1 MSTTWPE
8 KVLQFWYEE
17 LEPQQWFKSPPEI
30 DEKIAREFGGL
41 LQDLAS
47 SDSLEFGQARES
59 LAAVIVLDQFS
70 RTIHRGTAQAFATDS
85 KALALTKSMISYG
98 KDKELNEMERYF
110 LYMPLMH
117 SENLEDQKRCLA
129 LYEEMGSENGV
140 HWAKDHLQVIE
151 KFGRFPHRNK
161 VLGRVNTPAEDEY
174 LKTANTYGQ

>member
-1 MSTTWPE
+1 MSTQWSE
-8 KVLQFWYEE
+8 QVLKFWYEE

-30 DEKIAREFGGL
+30 DEKIAREFGGKL
-41 LQDLAS
+41 EELAS
-47 SDSLEFGQARES
+47 KDSLEFATPREA

-70 RTIHRGTAQAFATDS
+70 RTIHRGTADAFATDP
-85 KALALTKSMISYG
+85 KALALTKSLIASG
-98 KDKELNEMERYF
+98 KDKELKEMERYF

-117 SENLEDQKRCLA
+117 SESLEDQKTCLA

>member
-1 MSTTWPE
+1 MSTQWSE

-30 DEKIAREFGGL
+30 DEKISKEFGGL
-41 LQDLAS
+41 LRDLACKQDLAVTS
-47 SDSLEFGQARES
+47 PRET

-85 KALALTKSMISYG
+85 KALALTKSLISSG
-98 KDKELNEMERYF
+98 KDKELGEMERHF

-117 SENLEDQKRCLA
+117 SENLADQKTCLN

-161 VLGRVNTPAEDEY
+161 VLGRVNTPEEDEY